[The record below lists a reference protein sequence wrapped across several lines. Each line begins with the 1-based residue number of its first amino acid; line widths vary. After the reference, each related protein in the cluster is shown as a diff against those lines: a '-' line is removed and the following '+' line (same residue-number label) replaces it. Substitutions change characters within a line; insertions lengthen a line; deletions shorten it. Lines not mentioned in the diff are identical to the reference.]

1 MLHLTLV
8 CHASTVWS
16 EEGRYQGWSDPEL
29 SEQGVA
35 EATEL
40 RERLAGE
47 EWDQIVTSDLTRC
60 VDTARIAYPEAEL
73 ELEPDWREMNF
84 GEWEGLTYEEC
95 FERDGTRFRS
105 WITHPAASAPPG
117 GEAFGDFW
125 IRVDRAMKALPSDGH
140 VLVITHSGT
149 IRVALS
155 RLLDLGFRKAR
166 RFAISSCGITKL
178 EVYPDGVHILSV
190 NGTR

>member
-1 MLHLTLV
+1 MLYLTLV
-8 CHASTVWS
+8 CHASTPWT
-16 EEGRYQGWSDPEL
+16 EEGRYQGWSDTEL
-29 SEQGVA
+29 SEQGIA
-35 EATEL
+35 EAAAL
-40 RERLAGE
+40 RDRLAGE
-47 EWDQIVTSDLTRC
+47 EWDQIIASDLTRC
-60 VDTARIAYPEAEL
+60 VDTARIAYPDSDL
-73 ELEPDWREMNF
+73 ELDPGWREMNF
-84 GEWEGLTYEEC
+84 GEWEGRTYEEC
-95 FERDGTRFRS
+95 LERDGPRFRG
-105 WITHPAASAPPG
+105 WITHPAGASPPG

-125 IRVDRAMKALPSDGH
+125 MRVERAMKELPPDGN

-178 EVYPDGVHILSV
+178 EIYPDGVHILSV

>member
-1 MLHLTLV
+1 MLQLTLV
-8 CHASTVWS
+8 CHASTPWG
-16 EEGRYQGWSDPEL
+16 EQERFQGWSDPQL
-29 SEQGVA
+29 SEQGVSEA
-35 EATEL
+35 EVL

-47 EWDQIVTSDLTRC
+47 EWDQVVTSDLARC
-60 VDTARIAYPEAEL
+60 VDTARIAFPEAEM
-73 ELEPDWREMNF
+73 EFDPDWREMHF
-84 GEWEGLTYEEC
+84 GDWEGLTYEEC
-95 FERDGTRFRS
+95 LERDGARFRG

-125 IRVDRAMKALPSDGH
+125 MRVERAMKALPQEGK

-166 RFAISSCGITKL
+166 RFAISSCGVTKL

-190 NGTR
+190 NATR

>member
-1 MLHLTLV
+1 MLELTLV
-8 CHASTVWS
+8 CHASTPWT
-16 EEGRYQGWSDPEL
+16 EEGRYQGWSDLAL
-29 SEQGVA
+29 SHHGLA
-35 EATEL
+35 EAAGL
-40 RERLAGE
+40 RTRLHGE
-47 EWDQIVTSDLTRC
+47 PFDQIIASDLSRC
-60 VDTARIAYPEAEL
+60 VDTSLIAFPEAEM
-73 ELEPDWREMNF
+73 EIDPDWREMNF

-95 FERDGTRFRS
+95 FERDGTRFRG

-125 IRVDRAMKALPSDGH
+125 LRVERAMQGLPTQGK
-140 VLVITHSGT
+140 VLVVTHSGT

-178 EVYPDGVHILSV
+178 EVYPEGVHILSV